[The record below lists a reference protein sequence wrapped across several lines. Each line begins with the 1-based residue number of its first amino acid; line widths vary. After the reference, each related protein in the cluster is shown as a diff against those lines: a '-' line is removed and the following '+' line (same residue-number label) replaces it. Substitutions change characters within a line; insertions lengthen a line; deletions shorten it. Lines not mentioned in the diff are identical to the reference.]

1 MQYIQLLLEIIVKIS
16 YDPEIDALYI
26 RLIEGKYECR
36 TLRLNEEIALNIGS
50 DEKLVGIE
58 ILIIVIL
65 SFKCKET
72 EKIWNQERSLTL
84 KLLITIKKGV

>member
-1 MQYIQLLLEIIVKIS
+1 MKIN

-36 TLRLNEEIALNIGS
+36 TLRLNEEIALNIGP

-58 ILIIVIL
+58 ILDA
-65 SFKCKET
+65 KEVLGSGKLPKLVV
-72 EKIWNQERSLTL
+72 ENLPLTN
-84 KLLITIKKGV
+84 V